1 MVDASHGARSE
12 IEKAARILADGGLVA
27 FPTET
32 VYGLG
37 ADATSAEAVARIF
50 AAKGRPADH
59 PLIVHIAHR
68 DDLERFG
75 ADVSPDAA
83 KLADAFWPGP
93 LTVIVGRGP
102 EIVPETTGGR
112 DTVGLRMPDHPV
124 ALELLRTFGTV
135 GSGAVAA
142 PSANRFGGVS
152 PTTAAHVAADL
163 GNRVDVVLD
172 GGPSRVGVES
182 TIVELT
188 GPEPLLLR
196 PGGISVVE
204 LEAVLGRPVRDG
216 RGGPSRAS
224 GMLNSHYAPD
234 AEVILLDGGKPAK
247 VELGPGDGLISTE
260 IRPSGAPPVDGR
272 RHWSLPGD
280 ASGYAA
286 GLYATLRAAD
296 AAGVTRLFVVAPS
309 HGDLLS
315 AVMDRLAKAAA
326 NRR

>member
-1 MVDASHGARSE
+1 MGETSFATRSE
-12 IEKAARILADGGLVA
+12 IEEAARVLADGGLVA
-27 FPTET
+27 IPTET

-37 ADATSAEAVARIF
+37 ADATNPEAVARIF

-59 PLIVHIAHR
+59 PLIVHVGR
-68 DDLERFG
+68 RSDLERLG
-75 ADVSPDAA
+75 VDVSPEAA

-102 EIVPETTGGR
+102 EITPATTGGR

-124 ALELLRTFGTV
+124 ALDLLAAFGAV

-152 PTTAAHVAADL
+152 PTTAEHVVADL
-163 GNRVDVVLD
+163 GAMVDAVLD

-188 GPEPLLLR
+188 GAEPLLLR
-196 PGGISVVE
+196 PGGISTVE
-204 LEAVLGRPVRDG
+204 LEGVLGRPVRDG
-216 RGGPSRAS
+216 RSGRSRAP
-224 GMLNSHYAPD
+224 GMLESHYAPYAD
-234 AEVILLDGGKPAK
+234 VELLDRDGLAS
-247 VELGPGDGLISTE
+247 VELGPDDGLITTGDC
-260 IRPSGAPPVDGR
+260 PTHAPPVDGR
-272 RHWSLPGD
+272 RHWRLPDD

-296 AAGVTRLFVVAPS
+296 AVGVRRMYVVGPS
-309 HGDLLS
+309 TGDLLS

-326 NRR
+326 RRV

>member
-1 MVDASHGARSE
+1 MVEICPGTRSE

-37 ADATSAEAVARIF
+37 ADATSAEAVAGIF

-59 PLIVHIAHR
+59 PLIVHIGR
-68 DDLERFG
+68 RSDLERFG

-102 EIVPETTGGR
+102 EIAPETTGGR

-124 ALELLRTFGTV
+124 AIELLVAFAAI

-152 PTTAAHVAADL
+152 PTTAAHVAADV
-163 GNRVDVVLD
+163 GAFVDVLLE

-188 GPEPLLLR
+188 GPDPLLLR
-196 PGGISVVE
+196 PGGISTVE
-204 LEAVLGRPVRDG
+204 LEAVLGRAIVDG
-216 RGGPSRAS
+216 RGGRSRVP
-224 GMLNSHYAPD
+224 GMLISHYAPAAD
-234 AEVILLDGGKPAK
+234 VVLLDDKDPVP
-247 VELGPGDGLISTE
+247 VELGPDDGLISTDV
-260 IRPSGAPPVDGR
+260 RPAGAPPIDHR
-272 RHWSLPGD
+272 RHWSLPGE
-280 ASGYAA
+280 AAGYAA

-296 AAGVTRLFVVAPS
+296 AAGVKRLHVVAPS

-326 NRR
+326 ARR